1 MTKLVTAAVYSAG
14 VLVFGLG
21 LPSQAMAE
29 QPIVVNGDKIGDPH
43 ADDLKIVCKRTIKA
57 GTRMQTKR
65 CETKQDWAKMEEAA
79 KRAGKEMFDKPMI
92 ETRRD

>member
-1 MTKLVTAAVYSAG
+1 MNNCLSAG
-14 VLVFGLG
+14 GYIAAAALLS
-21 LPSQAMAE
+21 LAAQAPAMAE
-29 QPIVVNGDKIGDPH
+29 QPIVVNGDKIADPH

-65 CETKQDWAKMEEAA
+65 CETKVEWAKMEEAA